1 MSSPP
6 KRSNTAA
13 PSPPRPSSPPPGK
26 GSMRARMSTAMRR
39 ASTGLSITQALS
51 RTSSKSSLKDSLKVS
66 TDSTPAPPSVED
78 ARPGVSPVAESP
90 AREEA
95 ANLAEGT
102 TSILRPSP
110 LANVVVTEPT
120 PEPTPGPTPALE
132 LSVTAS
138 PEQIPGEL
146 PHQTPVTPLEAFGF
160 GDSILPTTTS
170 KPTNVE
176 SPQLLPQDA
185 PAIGEPVSLPELTP
199 AVPLP
204 PPTVE
209 PEEPI
214 ALEDGRQDYFS
225 YGDPVVAATSAPPPK
240 NDVTGVSQ
248 SSRQQA
254 AAPYSLGEG
263 DDASV
268 AETLRS
274 DTEPVVEPRADIQN
288 TPFSFPLP
296 PRTMSLVQLGPAVS
310 Q

>member
-39 ASTGLSITQALS
+39 ASTGLSITKALS

-66 TDSTPAPPSVED
+66 TDSTLAPPSVED
-78 ARPGVSPVAESP
+78 TRPGVSPVAESP

-138 PEQIPGEL
+138 PEQIAGEL
-146 PHQTPVTPLEAFGF
+146 PHQAPVTTPEPFGF
-160 GDSILPTTTS
+160 SDPILPTTTS

-185 PAIGEPVSLPELTP
+185 PAIGEPVSLPEPTP

-225 YGDPVVAATSAPPPK
+225 YGDPVVAATSAPKEP
-240 NDVTGVSQ
+240 NDVIGASQ
-248 SSRQQA
+248 SSHQPA
-254 AAPYSLGEG
+254 AGSYSLGERDG
-263 DDASV
+263 ASL
-268 AETLRS
+268 AETLHP
-274 DTEPVVEPRADIQN
+274 DTE
-288 TPFSFPLP
+288 
-296 PRTMSLVQLGPAVS
+296 
-310 Q
+310 